1 MALTVFYPLNNG
13 SRLNNFELKMSLRS
27 VEKHLSSYSDV
38 IIVGEKP
45 DWIQNVNHIPFHD
58 ESTIPDYNI
67 TKKTERA
74 LQEVNRVLFFNDD
87 HYLLEGFD
95 AETFPYF
102 YYDTLD
108 NYVKRRGLD
117 GYGKRANNTMKL
129 LKSKNLPTKFF
140 DIHTPIIYERQAF
153 LENVVSLDWKQ
164 YKEGFVIKSLYA
176 NGLKIEGTSQ
186 KDSKSLHPPH
196 MPVNIF
202 SSTNA
207 KPRASVQ
214 RFLMEKFPNKSKYE
228 L

>member
-1 MALTVFYPLNNG
+1 MTVFYPLGNG

-27 VEKHLSSYSDV
+27 VEKHLSNYTDV

-45 DWIQNVNHIPFHD
+45 DWIQNVTHIPLGD
-58 ESTIPDYNI
+58 IPNEKDYNI
-67 TKKTERA
+67 MLKTERA
-74 LQEVNRVLFFNDD
+74 FQEVDRLLFFNDD
-87 HYLLEGFD
+87 HYLLEDFD

-102 YYDTLD
+102 YHDTID

-117 GYGKRANNTMKL
+117 GYGRRANNTMKH
-129 LKSKNLPTKFF
+129 LKSKNLPIKFF
-140 DIHTPIIYERQAF
+140 DIHTPIIYERQPF
-153 LENVVSLDWKQ
+153 LDNVVSLPWKQ

-196 MPVNIF
+196 MSVNIF

-214 RFLMEKFPNKSKYE
+214 RFLIERFANKSKYE